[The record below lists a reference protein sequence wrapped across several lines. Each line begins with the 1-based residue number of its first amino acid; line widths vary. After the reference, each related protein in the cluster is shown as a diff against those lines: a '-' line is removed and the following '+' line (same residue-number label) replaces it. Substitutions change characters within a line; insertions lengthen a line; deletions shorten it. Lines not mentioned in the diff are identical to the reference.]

1 MGGHKFESSLNY
13 QGRSC
18 LKGEKGTENGREKE
32 EEAEEKNGNGEGKN
46 FAQAWKI
53 PSVDFLSLQCR
64 SEVWIF
70 LRWFRRYNTA
80 TKVVDTSGASSSL
93 TVK

>member
-1 MGGHKFESSLNY
+1 MREVWTTRGDLVSKEK
-13 QGRSC
+13 RE
-18 LKGEKGTENGREKE
+18 LKME
-32 EEAEEKNGNGEGKN
+32 ERRRGGKN

-53 PSVDFLSLQCR
+53 PSVDFLSLQCG

-70 LRWFRRYNTA
+70 LRWFQRYNTA
-80 TKVVDTSGASSSL
+80 AKVVDTSGANSSL